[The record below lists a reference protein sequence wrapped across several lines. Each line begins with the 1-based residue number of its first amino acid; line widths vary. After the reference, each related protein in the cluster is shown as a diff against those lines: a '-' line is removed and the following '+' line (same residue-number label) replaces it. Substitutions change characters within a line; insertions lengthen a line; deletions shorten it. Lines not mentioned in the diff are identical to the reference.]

1 MGVGAG
7 NSGEEAGSSGVGVG
21 SSGVGAGSSGVVPGS
36 HEVVQGHLQK
46 RIKFFVIEI
55 THNNMLS
62 YLFFTN
68 VHLSQNNN

>member
-21 SSGVGAGSSGVVPGS
+21 SSGVVPGS

-46 RIKFFVIEI
+46 RIKFSVIKI

-62 YLFFTN
+62 YLFITN